1 LARVV
6 WTRQARDDLRRI
18 RAYIAADAPLFA
30 QVFVDRLTGS
40 VTRLREFPRSGR
52 VVPEFD
58 LEHIREIIVANYRIV
73 YRVRGNTVE
82 VTTVFHSTWSIS
94 LQHIEV

>member
-1 LARVV
+1 
-6 WTRQARDDLRRI
+6 
-18 RAYIAADAPLFA
+18 
-30 QVFVDRLTGS
+30 
-40 VTRLREFPRSGR
+40 
-52 VVPEFD
+52 VPEFD

-73 YRVRGNTVE
+73 YRLRSNTVE